1 MGTNNRQRRAA
12 KRRKQAG
19 QRARPSATTWR
30 PQQSPSQEPSPPRS
44 PGPSSDELEQT
55 LHRLLDGVWRGG
67 WRPVELVREIR
78 RSSRGTDVVE
88 LLRTLIA
95 VDHARRPVE
104 SFHPRWRQQID
115 AIDLPTT
122 GSAPGWLTEVVRDR
136 ATAVSG
142 VQDLMTLLAGLTR
155 LPRLVPPPGGAPTD
169 VDIGLGGSAG
179 HPCVPGGHDA
189 ADTDQSGA
197 VLERV
202 RALLAKAESTQYT
215 AEAEAFTAKAHELM
229 TRHAID
235 ATLVAGGALRA
246 GWVTAVRIPVDEP
259 YLDSKAQLL
268 HSIARHSRCRSVSHS
283 AYAMTTVLGASTD
296 LAGVE
301 LLFTS
306 LLLQGQQALL
316 AEGASALPGA
326 RERSRGFRSSF
337 LMAYALRI
345 DERLEAVS
353 TEVVADASRAAQA
366 SGVEVLPVLAARSA
380 EVDAEV
386 DRLFG
391 GLTRARLRS
400 RSDAAGW
407 ASGRRAA
414 DRANLGGSDLEGG
427 SAGVL
432 AS

>member
-1 MGTNNRQRRAA
+1 M
-12 KRRKQAG
+12 
-19 QRARPSATTWR
+19 
-30 PQQSPSQEPSPPRS
+30 
-44 PGPSSDELEQT
+44 
-55 LHRLLDGVWRGG
+55 
-67 WRPVELVREIR
+67 
-78 RSSRGTDVVE
+78 VE
-88 LLRTLIA
+88 LLRLLIA
-95 VDHARRPVE
+95 VDHARRPAD
-104 SFHPRWRQQID
+104 SLHPRWRQQID
-115 AIDLPTT
+115 ELHLE
-122 GSAPGWLTEVVRDR
+122 SASSASGWLADMVRRDR
-136 ATAVSG
+136 EAGLVAVPHLMSG
-142 VQDLMTLLAGLTR
+142 LSSLTR
-155 LPRLVPPPGGAPTD
+155 LPRLIPPPGGAPTD
-169 VDIGLGGSAG
+169 VDIGLGGTAIE
-179 HPCVPGGHDA
+179 
-189 ADTDQSGA
+189 TDQSDP

-202 RALLAKAESTQYT
+202 RALLAKAESTQFT

-268 HSIARHSRCRSVSHS
+268 HSVARHSRCRSVAHRSF
-283 AYAMTTVLGASTD
+283 AMTTVLGASTD
-296 LAGVE
+296 LVAVE

-316 AEGASALPGA
+316 AEGASVRPGA
-326 RERSRGFRSSF
+326 RERSRGYRSSF
-337 LMAYALRI
+337 LLAFALRI

-353 TEVVADASRAAQA
+353 AEVVADASRASRA
-366 SGVEVLPVLAARSA
+366 SGIEVLPVLAARSA

-391 GLTRARLRS
+391 GLTRTRLRS
-400 RSDAAGW
+400 RTDVAGW

-427 SAGVL
+427 SAGAL